1 MQVDFFP
8 FFWFCAVLFILRAWS
23 MSIEIGTP
31 ESPEALTM
39 NLVNA
44 STSAAHGQHPAF
56 FPEHFGLFHQNEW
69 YPGRGCISIYNH
81 GSKSMRI
88 AVLQ

>member
-1 MQVDFFP
+1 MQVKFSVFL
-8 FFWFCAVLFILRAWS
+8 FCAVLFILRAWS

-56 FPEHFGLFHQNEW
+56 FPRTLW
-69 YPGRGCISIYNH
+69 IVPP
-81 GSKSMRI
+81 K
-88 AVLQ
+88 